1 MAGVKGTGITKQEQV
16 YRHVR
21 ERILSGTY
29 GPGYRVVITHIAR
42 ELSVSALPV
51 REAIRRLEAEG
62 LIVFRPNEG
71 AQVAPSEPGFFEHE
85 MRVLAVLEGH
95 ATAMAAPHLSPA
107 RIAYLTDVTD
117 RMTEAM
123 SRWDSLTFGRLNQD
137 FHAAVYDACP
147 NPPLVDM
154 LRDIARRLDAIR
166 RTVFVHI
173 PYRGEA
179 SVREH
184 HALIALMRDGAPS
197 DQVEAA
203 ARQHKLNTLE
213 TFRRWREEEQQR

>member
-1 MAGVKGTGITKQEQV
+1 MAGVKGTGLTKQERV

-42 ELSVSALPV
+42 ELDVSALPV

-71 AQVAPSEPGFFEHE
+71 AQVAASEPGFFEHE
-85 MRVLAVLEGH
+85 LRVLAVLEGH
-95 ATAMAAPHLSPA
+95 ATALAAPHLSPA
-107 RIAYLTDVTD
+107 RLDHLADLTDQ
-117 RMTEAM
+117 MTEAM
-123 SRWDSLTFGRLNQD
+123 GRWDSLTFGRLNQD

-147 NPPLVDM
+147 NPPLVDQ
-154 LRDIARRLDAIR
+154 LRELARKLDAIR
-166 RTVFVHI
+166 RTTFVHI
-173 PYRGEA
+173 PYRGDA
-179 SVREH
+179 AVQEH
-184 HALIALMRDGAPS
+184 HALIALIRDGAPD

-213 TFRRWREEEQQR
+213 TFRRAREEEQR